1 MAYLLVAAL
10 VLLVFFG
17 PQLWAKGVLRYY
29 AVDRPDF
36 PGTGGELARH
46 LLDEAGLQEVGLEAA
61 PAGDHY
67 DPVEKVV
74 RLSPENLEGRS
85 LTAVVVA
92 AHEVGHALQDR
103 DAYRPLVTR
112 TKLVRSTQ
120 VFQKIGSGIVWA
132 SMALGMV
139 SRSPA
144 VALTGMAA
152 GIGTMA
158 VNVVVHLVTLPVEFE
173 ASFARA
179 LPILDRGGYLSKKD
193 MPAARRILGACALTY
208 VAGALMSLL
217 NIWRWIRVF
226 R

>member
-1 MAYLLVAAL
+1 MLYILAAAL
-10 VLLVFFG
+10 VFLVFFG

-46 LLDEAGLQEVGLEAA
+46 LLDEAGLQEVRLEPA

-67 DPVEKVV
+67 DPVDKVV

-112 TKLVRSTQ
+112 TKLVRSTA

-132 SMALGMV
+132 SMA
-139 SRSPA
+139 P
-144 VALTGMAA
+144 
-152 GIGTMA
+152 
-158 VNVVVHLVTLPVEFE
+158 
-173 ASFARA
+173 
-179 LPILDRGGYLSKKD
+179 
-193 MPAARRILGACALTY
+193 
-208 VAGALMSLL
+208 
-217 NIWRWIRVF
+217 
-226 R
+226 